1 MPAASTLRSLL
12 FRPGDANA
20 FFGLTVDNLTQM
32 VIMAS
37 ILTGIFGVPAD
48 VVLYGMIPGSV
59 VGVLIGNLVFTR
71 MAVSLARRSGRGD
84 VTAMPLGIDTPSLF
98 AFTFGIV
105 GPAYLATH
113 DGALTWKIAS
123 AVIVTVGLVKI
134 GGAMI
139 GDAVRRVI
147 PRAGLLGPIAAIALL
162 LIAFFPSL
170 RMMQDP
176 IPAFVSFGVIL
187 VCLIGRHRFPGGLP
201 AALAAVLVGVAVY
214 YALTAMGVTTP
225 HGALQNG
232 QSQWRVT
239 VPWPSLAFLDG
250 LPWLPTYL
258 PLALPFALAVAIGGV
273 DVTESASASGDEY
286 SAKRVILTDGIA
298 TLMGGLC
305 GAVVQTTP
313 YIGHPAYKRMGGGMG
328 YTLAAGLV
336 VGLGGA
342 FGYISL
348 LAGLIPEAV
357 VAPILIFIGLEIT
370 AQTFAATP
378 KAHHPA
384 VAIAFIPVVAD
395 LVLIQTNAIL
405 GNLGLQSSALKGEF
419 AASHQA
425 VLILGNGF
433 IVTALVW
440 AGALAFIIDG
450 LLVRA
455 AALMAVGGVAALFG
469 VMHSP
474 YENGRL
480 LWPWLIETPTPWLL
494 FAAYAA
500 VACWLLLMAARAT
513 VRDHPDHGS

>member
-1 MPAASTLRSLL
+1 MPPGLTPRSRL

-37 ILTGIFGVPAD
+37 ILTGIFSVPPD
-48 VVLYGMIPGSV
+48 IVLYGMIPGSV

-71 MAVSLARRSGRGD
+71 MGVSLARRSGRGD

-98 AFTFGIV
+98 GFTFGIV
-105 GPAYLATH
+105 GPAYLATN
-113 DGALTWKIAS
+113 DGTLTWRIAS

-139 GDAVRRVI
+139 GNAVRRVI

-170 RMMQDP
+170 RMMHDP

-187 VCLIGRHRFPGGLP
+187 VCLIGRYRFPGRLP

-225 HGALQNG
+225 HGALLHGQN
-232 QSQWRVT
+232 QWRMT
-239 VPWPSLAFLDG
+239 VPWPSFGFLEG

-258 PLALPFALAVAIGGV
+258 PLALPFALAVVIGGV

-286 SAKRVILTDGIA
+286 SARRVVFTDGVA

-313 YIGHPAYKRMGGGMG
+313 YIGHPAYKRMGGGVG

-336 VGLGGA
+336 IGLGGA
-342 FGYISL
+342 LGYIAV

-378 KAHHPA
+378 KIHHPA
-384 VAIAFIPVVAD
+384 IAIAFIPVAAD
-395 LVLIQTNAIL
+395 LVLIQTNALL
-405 GNLGLQSSALKGEF
+405 GNLGLQASALKGEF
-419 AASHQA
+419 VATHQA
-425 VLILGNGF
+425 ILLLGNGF

-450 LLVRA
+450 ALRRA
-455 AALMAVGGVAALFG
+455 AVLMAVGGVAALFG

-474 YENGRL
+474 FDNGRL
-480 LWPWLIETPTPWLL
+480 FWPWLVETSTPWML

-500 VACWLLLMAARAT
+500 VSCWLLLMAARPTA
-513 VRDHPDHGS
+513 REYPDHAS

>member
-1 MPAASTLRSLL
+1 MSSGSAPPRLF
-12 FRPGDANA
+12 FRPGDVNA

-37 ILTGIFGVPAD
+37 ILTGIFGVPAE
-48 VVLYGMIPGSV
+48 VVLYNMIPGSV
-59 VGVLIGNLVFTR
+59 VGVLIGNVVFTR
-71 MAVSLARRSGRGD
+71 MAVSLARRTGRTD

-113 DGALTWKIAS
+113 DGILTWRIAG

-134 GGAMI
+134 GGAFI
-139 GDAVRRVI
+139 GEAVRRVI

-170 RMMQDP
+170 RMMHDP
-176 IPAFVSFGVIL
+176 IPAFVSLGVIL
-187 VCLIGRHRFPGGLP
+187 VCLIGRYRFPGGLP
-201 AALAAVLVGVAVY
+201 AAFAAVLVGVGVY
-214 YALTAMGVTTP
+214 YALKAIGVDTP
-225 HGALQNG
+225 PGSLHGDHIP
-232 QSQWRVT
+232 WRVT
-239 VPWPSLAFLDG
+239 MPWPSFGFLEG
-250 LPWLPTYL
+250 LSWLPTYL
-258 PLALPFALAVAIGGV
+258 PLAVPFALAVVIGGV
-273 DVTESASASGDEY
+273 DVTESASASGDDY
-286 SAKRVILTDGIA
+286 SANRVILTDGIA
-298 TLMGGLC
+298 TLIGGLC

-328 YTLAAGLV
+328 YTLGAGLV
-336 VGLGGA
+336 IGLGGA
-342 FGYISL
+342 LGYIAF

-357 VAPILIFIGLEIT
+357 VAPILIYIGLEIT

-384 VAIAFIPVVAD
+384 IAIAFLPVLAD
-395 LVLIQTNAIL
+395 LVLIQTNAVL
-405 GNLGLQSSALKGEF
+405 GNLGVQASALTGEF
-419 AASHQA
+419 AETHRAI
-425 VLILGNGF
+425 LLLGNGF

-450 LLVRA
+450 RLRRA
-455 AALMAVGGVAALFG
+455 ATLMVVGGVASLFG

-480 LWPWLIETPTPWLL
+480 FFPWLIETTMPWMLC
-494 FAAYAA
+494 AAYVA
-500 VACWLLLMAARAT
+500 VACWLLLMAARPT
-513 VRDHPDHGS
+513 LREHPTHGS